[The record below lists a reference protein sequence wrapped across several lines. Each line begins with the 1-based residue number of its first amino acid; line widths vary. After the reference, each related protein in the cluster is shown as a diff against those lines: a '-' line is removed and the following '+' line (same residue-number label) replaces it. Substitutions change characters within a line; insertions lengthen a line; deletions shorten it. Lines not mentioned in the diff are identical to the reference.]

1 MRVIL
6 GSQSPRRR
14 EILQFFSIPLV
25 ITSSDFDE
33 SKVSFTGDVN
43 RYVQE
48 IAEKKGEAL
57 LKAFP
62 TDVVITADT
71 VVVFEK
77 EILLKPSTDEE
88 ARKTLKKL
96 SGKSHLVVSGVSVR
110 KGEKVYSG
118 ADTTLV
124 IFNELSDQQI
134 ETYIKGEHCQ
144 DKAGSYGIQE
154 RGSLLVKR
162 IEGCF
167 YNVVGLPVNTLNA
180 LLKQVGIDL
189 WDAISS

>member
-25 ITSSDFDE
+25 ATSSDFDE

-124 IFNELSDQQI
+124 TFNELSDRQI
-134 ETYIKGEHCQ
+134 ETYIKGAHGQ

>member
-25 ITSSDFDE
+25 ATSSDFDE

-110 KGEKVYSG
+110 KGEKVYSA

-124 IFNELSDQQI
+124 TFNELSDRQI
-134 ETYIKGEHCQ
+134 ETYIKGAHGQ

>member
-25 ITSSDFDE
+25 VTSSDFDE

-62 TDVVITADT
+62 TDIVITADT

-134 ETYIKGEHCQ
+134 ETYIKGAHGQ